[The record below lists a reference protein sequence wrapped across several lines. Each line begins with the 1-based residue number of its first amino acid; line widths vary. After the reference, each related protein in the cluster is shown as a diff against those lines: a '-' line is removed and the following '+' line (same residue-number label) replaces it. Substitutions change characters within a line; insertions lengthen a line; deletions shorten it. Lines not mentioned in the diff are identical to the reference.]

1 MLPTIHHRQAIK
13 LVMDPW
19 TLAQAKIGQ
28 WSLGLEKS
36 TPGPQK
42 KDKSMGV
49 DVTKTK
55 TNQLEEAG
63 YTKQLM
69 HKREQLAQAPLISA
83 TPGQR
88 GRALWRQ

>member
-36 TPGPQK
+36 KGAR
-42 KDKSMGV
+42 KDLTSSMGV
-49 DVTKTK
+49 DEVKTK
-55 TNQLEEAG
+55 TEQLSEAG
-63 YTKQLM
+63 
-69 HKREQLAQAPLISA
+69 
-83 TPGQR
+83 
-88 GRALWRQ
+88 